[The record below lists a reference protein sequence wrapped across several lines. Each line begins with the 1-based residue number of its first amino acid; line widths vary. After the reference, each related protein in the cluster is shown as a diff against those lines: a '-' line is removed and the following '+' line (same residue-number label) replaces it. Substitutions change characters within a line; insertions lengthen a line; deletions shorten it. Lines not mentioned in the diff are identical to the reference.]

1 MNWVVTLLCAV
12 RRGRY
17 ALKRCCLATCADPG
31 LTPPGG
37 AAAQGQ
43 RAQRIEMLLLHEFH
57 RRKFLLPDKLSARE
71 RERQA
76 RRQHAAEGG
85 DDADFDAGRPG
96 EPAGL
101 TEARSCTSPQGL
113 LRAATSLI
121 CCCPRCSD
129 PAERELHAAVWLPS
143 C

>member
-1 MNWVVTLLCAV
+1 MRSAGATALPLGDV
-12 RRGRY
+12 RGR
-17 ALKRCCLATCADPG
+17 PG

-85 DDADFDAGRPG
+85 DDADFEAGRPG
-96 EPAGL
+96 APAAL
-101 TEARSCTSPQGL
+101 TEARPCSIVGE
-113 LRAATSLI
+113 SLET
-121 CCCPRCSD
+121 CKVTDALSSSVFPFAKCEVH
-129 PAERELHAAVWLPS
+129 PAVRLPS
-143 C
+143 SYCLCINQQ